1 MENNVF
7 EQMARRYDTEE
18 RIELAKVIVKEVR
31 PQLRNSKS
39 KSLID
44 YGSGTGLISLELSD
58 LVDSILL
65 VDSSKQMLEVAK
77 AKISHTG
84 KTNSKV
90 LYSDFT
96 QETPELKADIILMS
110 LVLLHI
116 PDTKKILQELFNI
129 LNNDGKLIIIDFD
142 KNDKINHPKVHNG
155 FSHEELKKILSEVG
169 FKSIEIKTF
178 FHGNRIFM
186 NQDASMFISSSI
198 KWFLVFYFL
207 VHIISNIR
215 TIHIKGLDL
224 WHFEMSLID
233 FKSGNHILVIP
244 EKGALLEQAAMGIFD
259 WSITT
264 FHVKTAKEL
273 SNKAPSLGIKWRR
286 L

>member
-7 EQMARRYDTEE
+7 EQMAKRYDTEE

-31 PQLRNSKS
+31 PELRNSKS

-44 YGSGTGLISLELSD
+44 YGSGTGLVSLELSD

-65 VDSSKQMLEVAK
+65 VDSSQQMLEVAE
-77 AKISHTG
+77 AKIAHKG
-84 KTNSKV
+84 ITNAKV

-96 QETPELKADIILMS
+96 QESPELKADIVLMS

-129 LNNDGKLIIIDFD
+129 LNNGGKLIIIDFD

-155 FSHEELKKILSEVG
+155 FSHEELKKRLSEVG

-178 FHGNRIFM
+178 YHGNRIFM

-198 KWFLVFYFL
+198 K
-207 VHIISNIR
+207 
-215 TIHIKGLDL
+215 
-224 WHFEMSLID
+224 
-233 FKSGNHILVIP
+233 
-244 EKGALLEQAAMGIFD
+244 
-259 WSITT
+259 
-264 FHVKTAKEL
+264 
-273 SNKAPSLGIKWRR
+273 
-286 L
+286 

>member
-7 EQMARRYDTEE
+7 EQMAKRYDTEE

-31 PQLRNSKS
+31 PELRNSKS

-44 YGSGTGLISLELSD
+44 YGSGTGLIGLELSD
-58 LVDSILL
+58 LVHSILL
-65 VDSSKQMLEVAK
+65 VDSSEQMLEVAK
-77 AKISHTG
+77 AKISHKG
-84 KTNSKV
+84 ITNSKV

-96 QETPELKADIILMS
+96 QETPELKADIVLMS

-129 LNNDGKLIIIDFD
+129 LNNGGKLIIIDFD

-155 FSHEELKKILSEVG
+155 FSHEELKKRLSEVG

-178 FHGNRIFM
+178 YHGNSIFM

-198 KWFLVFYFL
+198 K
-207 VHIISNIR
+207 
-215 TIHIKGLDL
+215 
-224 WHFEMSLID
+224 
-233 FKSGNHILVIP
+233 
-244 EKGALLEQAAMGIFD
+244 
-259 WSITT
+259 
-264 FHVKTAKEL
+264 
-273 SNKAPSLGIKWRR
+273 
-286 L
+286 